1 MDMEVK
7 SNIHFTSHIL
17 LNVVRERGVILEE
30 IRGKRE
36 TNVINEREKNNVIYL
51 FFYNLGC
58 LGHATP
64 Y

>member
-1 MDMEVK
+1 MK

-51 FFYNLGC
+51 FFITLGV
-58 LGHATP
+58 
-64 Y
+64 